1 MRRLHVAKTDELRA
15 ALHSERGR
23 SSSARLLH
31 RLHCVFLVAC
41 GCSCYQVGG
50 WFGEDRKT
58 VERWV
63 HEWNTAGVCGLV
75 ERRRSGRPP
84 ALEDAQLE
92 TLRADLAAPPRAR
105 DLDADAWS
113 GPVLR
118 QHLQRRFGI
127 RLGVR
132 QCQRLLRILLAAMAL
147 PGA

>member
-1 MRRLHVAKTDELRA
+1 MRKLQVAKKDELRA
-15 ALHSERGR
+15 ALRTERSS

-63 HEWNTAGVCGLV
+63 HEWNTAGPRGLL
-75 ERRRSGRPP
+75 ERRRSGRRP

-92 TLRADLAAPPRAR
+92 TLRADLAASPRAL
-105 DLDADAWS
+105 DLESDAWS

-118 QHLQRRFGI
+118 RHLRQRFGI
-127 RLGVR
+127 RLGLR
-132 QCQRLLRILLAAMAL
+132 QCQRLLRRLPATRVR